1 MLLVRIVL
9 PDSIKNKPKMKIIL
23 KYIFLFFLISILF
36 YSCDSKR
43 YYEKNKE
50 INDGL
55 WNNKDVIRFEVPI
68 TDTTNPYNFIINI
81 RSKTTYPYCNLFLFM
96 NTVYPDR
103 KASRDTM
110 EILLAN
116 SKGKWLGDGS
126 GDIRLNR
133 VMLKRKMV
141 FPKTGLYSF
150 EFQQSM
156 RVDVLDGIID
166 FGIRIEKSE

>member
-1 MLLVRIVL
+1 MKVNLNYSLLLI
-9 PDSIKNKPKMKIIL
+9 
-23 KYIFLFFLISILF
+23 LISVF
-36 YSCDSKR
+36 FMSCDNNR

-50 INDGL
+50 ISDGL
-55 WNNKDVIRFEVPI
+55 WNNKEIIRFEVPL
-68 TDTTNPYNFIINI
+68 TDTTNLYNFIINI
-81 RSKTTYPYCNLFLFM
+81 RTKTTYPYSNLFLFM

-116 SKGKWLGDGS
+116 SKGKWLGEGS
-126 GDIRLNR
+126 GEIKLNR
-133 VMLKRKMV
+133 IMLKKRMR
-141 FPKTGLYSF
+141 FPQTGLYSF

-166 FGIRIEKSE
+166 FGIRIEKTE

>member
-1 MLLVRIVL
+1 
-9 PDSIKNKPKMKIIL
+9 MKITLKFAFIL
-23 KYIFLFFLISILF
+23 FIITTLF

-43 YYEKNKE
+43 FYEKNKE

-55 WNNKDVIRFEVPI
+55 WNNKEIIRFEVPVS
-68 TDTTNPYNFIINI
+68 DTTNPYNFIINI
-81 RSKTTYPYCNLFLFM
+81 RNKTTYPYSNLFLFM

-116 SKGKWLGDGS
+116 SKGKWLGEGTGEIILS
-126 GDIRLNR
+126 KI
-133 VMLKRKMV
+133 MLKKRMR

-156 RVDVLDGIID
+156 RTDVLDGIID
-166 FGIRIEKSE
+166 FGIRIEKAD